1 MRRDEGGWRRFLTS
15 AATAWTHG
23 ADITWG
29 KTPALTGRAPRIDL
43 PTYPFQRA
51 HYWLS
56 ATRTADVTGAG
67 LGATDHPLLNAH
79 VSLADGG
86 GLLLTGRL
94 SRRTHPW
101 LTDHAVTGT
110 VLLPGTAFVELAL
123 RAANECDCTTLAD
136 LTLEAP
142 LVLPEHGDVQLQLT
156 VDAPDQAGARAL
168 RIHARPATGE
178 APWTRHATAVLGPD
192 GPALASSP
200 HTAWP
205 PTGATRV
212 DLTDRYAQL
221 AAQGYEYGPA
231 FQGLTGLWHDGDT
244 VHAEVRLAEAQYDT
258 ADAYGIHPA
267 LLDAAL
273 HAVVLRTDDGG
284 IDDGGP
290 GDGPLLPF
298 AWSGVRLVATGA
310 TALRVS
316 FTPAGRDT
324 FTVTVTD
331 TTGAPVLTADALA
344 LRSVT
349 REQLAA
355 AGETADRQD
364 LYQRTWHP
372 LPTPAPTAPAA
383 VLLGPVGADLLTG
396 PGEPSHPDLS
406 ALAAA
411 TGDRAPETVAIA
423 CPAAPGGGVAERTHT
438 ALAGLLATL
447 REWLDAEHFA
457 NSRLVLVTRDSADSD
472 DGPAAEA
479 VRAFVR
485 SVAAE
490 HPGRLV
496 LLDTDTALSL
506 ETVGAAAATGE
517 PHLAFREGQLSA
529 PRLTR
534 AESVESPEPD
544 WSDAGTVLV
553 TGGTGELGA
562 ALARHL
568 VGQGVRRLL
577 LTSRRGLS
585 AEGAEELL
593 VELAAAGAEVSV
605 VACDVADREQ
615 VAALLETLPDLTA
628 VVHTA
633 GVLDDGTVE
642 TQTPERLARV
652 LRPKVDA
659 AWHLHELTRDH
670 ELTAFVLYS
679 SVVAVLGNAGQA
691 NYAAGNGFL
700 DGLAAYRR
708 AQGLPATSLAWG
720 LWADASGMTGHLAA
734 GDLARMAR
742 AGVAPLSSATA
753 LALFDTA
760 LTRPESHLVP
770 ARLDL
775 GGLRSRA
782 ATDGVPS
789 LFRALVRVPARRAT
803 RAEGDG
809 APDGWAE
816 RLAALPAPERERTV
830 LDLVCAQVATVLGHT
845 DAEGIEVHQP
855 FKALG
860 FDSLTAVELRNRLA
874 AATGLRL
881 SATLVFDHPSP
892 EAVAAHL
899 GTRIAGADHP
909 APQALPTAGADDER
923 VVIVGMACRY
933 PGGVASPEELWRL
946 VAEERDAIG
955 DFPED
960 RGWNVA
966 ELYDADPDRAGRSTT
981 RHGGFLDG
989 AADFDPEFFGLSP
1002 REALATDPQQR
1013 LLLETAWEAFEH
1025 AGVEPSAVRGSRTGV
1040 YTGVMY
1046 NDYGARLQE
1055 APEDMEGYLRNGSY
1069 GSVASGRIS
1078 YTFGLEGPAV
1088 TVDTACSSS
1097 LVALHLAAQALR
1109 NGECDLALA
1118 GGVTVMATPNTF
1130 IEFSRQRGLS
1140 EDGRCKAFSAGADGT
1155 GFSEGAG
1162 LLLLERLSDAE
1173 RRGHRVLAV
1182 VRGSATNQDGAS
1194 NGLTAPNG
1202 PAQERVIRQ
1211 ALASARLS
1219 AAEVDTVE
1227 AHGTGTRLGDPIE
1240 AQALLATYGQ
1250 ERGGDEPL
1258 WLGSLKSN
1266 IGHTQAAAGV
1276 AGVIKMVLAMRHGV
1290 LPRTLHV
1297 GEPSPHVDW
1306 QEGQLALLSQ
1316 ARDWPQVDGRPR
1328 RAAVSS
1334 FGISGTNAHVVLE
1347 APAPEVRPK
1356 PTVLPEGTVVPWVL
1370 SGRSAEALRGQAARL
1385 VEWAGEGSV
1394 ADVGLT
1400 LATERSRL
1408 PFRAAVVGESVEDF
1422 RTGLEALAA
1431 GESAPGLVVPS
1442 GSVAGGRTAFL
1453 FAGQGSQRPG
1463 MGRELAEAFPVFAES
1478 FAEVCGAFDGLLGVP
1493 LAEALGDVRV
1503 HGTGFAQPAL
1513 FAFEVALFRLW
1524 ESWGVRPEVMAGHSV
1539 GEFAAGYV
1547 AGVFSLEDAARL
1559 VAARGRLMQELPA
1572 GGGMLAVRADEATVT
1587 SLLTELVS
1595 VAAVNGPESVVLS
1608 GDGEA
1613 LDKIAAI
1620 LNERGIK
1627 VRKLTVSH
1635 AFHSPLMDPVLDA
1648 FREVAETVTYSAP
1661 RIPLVSTLTGAP
1673 ATGRDFVSA
1682 DYWVDHARQAVR
1694 FHDAVRSLDGSAF
1707 VEIGPDATL
1716 TTLVRNAVDAVA
1728 VASLYRDQSEA
1739 HALVSAL
1746 SQLHVEDVAQPD
1758 WHAVFGPH
1766 AHTVDLPTYAFQR
1779 RRYWLD
1785 TPVGAAGLGS
1795 VGLATA
1801 GHPLLGAAVD
1811 VADGEGLLLTGRLS
1825 HSAQPWLAD
1834 HALHGTALLPAAA
1847 FLELALH
1854 AGERTGTPAVRDL
1867 TLVAPLPLPADG
1879 VTDLQLAVGPDD
1891 GTGSRT
1897 VRLHSRT
1904 GADEGWTRH
1913 ATGTLTTRTEEPGS
1927 RLTAWPPE
1935 GATPLDLT
1943 DVYGR
1948 LADGGYE
1955 YGPAFQGLQ
1964 AAWRH
1969 GDTVYAELSI
1979 GDDGTEDGFA
1989 LHPALLDSAL
1999 HLLALD
2005 TLGDGEGQG
2014 RVTIPF
2020 GWSGVTLHR
2029 RAGNQLRARLTRT
2042 GQDTV
2047 RLTLADAAGVP
2058 VADAA
2063 AVTLR
2068 TADPAALVRGSVRH
2082 ETLFRTEWTGL
2093 ATPITRAATAD
2104 PAVFLAMPALDGP
2117 GAGGTSEA
2125 GPTPERLRERLGA
2138 ALGAVQDH
2146 LATPDSAA
2154 PLVCVV
2160 PEAAGASPDPVAA
2173 AVWGL
2178 LRSAQTEHPG
2188 RFVLLDAA
2196 EADISHDVL
2205 RTACAA
2211 GEPQLA
2217 FLDGEWRV
2225 PRLVRT
2231 VRPELPP
2238 APAYGSGTVLLTGG
2252 TGGLGATLARH
2263 LVASGVRRLLLTS
2276 RRGPAAEGADA
2287 LRAEL
2292 SAAGAEVSVVA
2303 CDVADRDQLAEVL
2316 ESVTDLSAVIHL
2328 AGVLD
2333 DGTLDRLTPERLDT
2347 VLRPKADAAWHLH
2360 ELTRDRELS
2369 AFVLYSSVAGTFG
2382 TAGQANYAAANAY
2395 LDALAAQRQAAGL
2408 PAVSIA
2414 WGLWEA
2420 GDGLA
2425 TDLDRADLS
2434 RLSRLGI
2441 APLGTAEALA
2451 AHDDAIATGGP
2462 ALVAARLDLAALR
2475 AQESPVP
2482 PLLRGLVRP
2491 VARRTEHG
2499 GLAATLAALPADR
2512 RTGHVL
2518 TVVRAEVATV
2528 LGHQDPAEVATGEE
2542 FQQLGFD
2549 SLTAVELGNRLS
2561 TATGLRLP
2569 ATLIFDH
2576 PTPVVLAAHLAD
2588 RLAGPVPVQPAAP
2601 NAPTSGATA
2610 DEPIAIVGMA
2620 CRFPGGVASPEE
2632 LWRLVAEERDAIG
2645 DFPEDRGWNVAELY
2659 DPDPAH
2665 PGTSYVRHGG
2675 FLHEAADFDPEFF
2688 GLSPREAL
2696 ATDPQQRLL
2705 LETAWEAFERA
2716 GVDVDTLRGS
2726 RTGVFA
2732 GVMYNDY
2739 ASRMRT
2745 APQELEG
2752 YLTNGSA
2759 GSVASGRVAYT
2770 FGLEGP
2776 AVTVDTACSSSLVA
2790 LHLAAQALRNGECDL
2805 ALAGGVTVMATPNT
2819 FIEFSRQRGLSEDG
2833 RCKAFSA
2840 DADGTGW
2847 GEGVG
2852 MLLVEK
2858 LSDAQRRGH
2867 RVLAVVRGSATNQDG
2882 ASNGLTAPNGP
2893 AQERVIRRALVSARL
2908 SAGEVDAVE
2917 AHGTGTRLGDPIEA
2931 QALLATYGQERGGG
2945 EPLWLGSL
2953 KSNVGHTQAAA
2964 GVGGVIKMVMA
2975 MRHGVLPRTLHV
2987 GEPSP
2992 HVDWSSGAVE
3002 LLDEAREWPQVD
3014 GRPRRAAVSSFGISG
3029 TNAHVVLEEGPSE
3042 AVREDSAGSGA
3053 LPLPLP
3059 WVLSGRSVAA
3069 LRGQAAR
3076 LVEWEGEGSVADVGL
3091 TLATARSRL
3100 PFRAAVVGES
3110 VADLRTGLEALAAG
3124 ESAPGLSVGSGDG
3137 GSEGLAFLFA
3147 GQGSQR
3153 PGMGR
3158 ELSEA
3163 FPVFAKSFAE
3173 VCEAFDGLTGAPL
3186 AEAIADDRVHGTEFA
3201 QPALFAFEV
3210 ALFRLWE
3217 SWGVRP
3223 EVMAGHSVGEFA
3235 AAYVAGVFSLKDAVR
3250 LVAVRGRLMQGLPA
3264 GGGMLAVRADEAVV
3278 TPLLTERVG
3287 VAAVNG
3293 PESVVL
3299 SGGSETLD
3307 EIVATLT
3314 EQGTKSRRLKV
3325 SHAFHS
3331 PLMDPV
3337 LDAFREVAE
3346 TVTYSAPRIPLV
3358 STLTGAS
3365 ATGDDFVSADYWV
3378 DHARQAVRFHDA
3390 VRSLDGGA
3398 FVEIGPDATLT
3409 TLVRNAV
3416 DAVSVPSLRPG
3427 LSEATAVV
3435 SALSQL
3441 HVEDV
3446 TQPDWQAV
3454 FGPHA
3459 RTVDLP
3465 TYAFQRRRHWLD
3477 APAAVPGDAAGLG
3490 LAPEGHPLL
3499 GATLDLADGQGF
3511 LSTGRL
3517 SARTHPWLADHALGD
3532 TAVLPGAALVEL
3544 VLTAGAR
3551 TGHPVVEELT
3561 LEAPLVVPGDA
3572 AVQLQVVVAEGDGTG
3587 RRVTVHSRPAG
3598 ADDTHAPWTRHAHG
3612 MLLPPDGLAP
3622 RHDEAA
3628 WPPPGAV
3635 PVPVEE
3641 LYGELA
3647 ARGYTYGP
3655 AFLGLRQV
3663 WRDGADLLGDV
3674 QLPDALT
3681 DGVAGFGLHPALFDA
3696 GLHALGL
3703 GPADDDSA
3711 RSADGALRLP
3721 FAWRGVRL
3729 HATGATRLRVRITPT
3744 GTDGAALAL
3753 YDPAGAAVLTIDALT
3768 LRPFDPAALGTV
3780 GRDGLYEIAWQP
3792 LTGAPSEAG
3801 SETGSEAH
3809 ARTAVLGGDPL
3820 GLAADAPVHTGLAAL
3835 VTAVD
3840 EDGHP
3845 VPETVVAT
3853 LVPDFH
3859 DSHDFHFQETPE
3871 AAHQAAAEALVLAQ
3885 QWIAEPALA
3894 DARLVVATRNAVPA
3908 GTGGPAPDLSSA
3920 PVWGLLRAVQSE
3932 HPGRIVLLD
3941 LEGPATDGI
3950 LAQVLATGEA
3960 QVAVREGK
3968 LTAPRLTRA
3977 VSAVSAA
3984 SVDSPEPDWSGAG
3997 TVLVTGGTGELGAAL
4012 ARHLVARG
4020 ARRLLLTSRRGPG
4033 AEGAAE
4039 LRAELAAAG
4048 AEVSVAACDVAD
4060 REQLAALL
4068 ETVPDL
4074 TAVVHT
4080 AGVLDDGTVETLTPE
4095 RLARVLRP
4103 KVDAAWH
4110 LHELTLDRELTAFV
4124 LYSSFAGILGNA
4136 GQANYAAGNTYLDA
4150 LAAYRRAHGLP
4161 ATSLAWGLW
4170 AGESEISGSLGT
4182 ADRARLARSGVLPL
4196 STEEGL
4202 ALFDVLLAGRSA
4214 LTVPVRLDR
4223 TALRRRAEAG
4233 ELPALYRVLL
4243 PERAVPAVRA
4253 AAPGGVGADDPRA
4266 LLLALPDDQAR
4277 SRYLLDLVSGHI
4289 ASILGHGSA
4298 HAVEPGRGL
4307 LDMGFDSLTA
4317 VELRNRLVT
4326 VTGLRLPTTLVFD
4339 HPTPEALATH
4349 LRTELVP
4356 DAGPGGAAELLDRF
4370 AAALPE
4376 LATGDDRAL
4385 VRERLEDLL
4394 VQLAG
4399 AGPASDSD
4407 SADRLDGATDD
4418 EIFDFI
4424 DRELT

>member
-1 MRRDEGGWRRFLTS
+1 M
-15 AATAWTHG
+15 
-23 ADITWG
+23 
-29 KTPALTGRAPRIDL
+29 
-43 PTYPFQRA
+43 
-51 HYWLS
+51 
-56 ATRTADVTGAG
+56 
-67 LGATDHPLLNAH
+67 
-79 VSLADGG
+79 
-86 GLLLTGRL
+86 
-94 SRRTHPW
+94 
-101 LTDHAVTGT
+101 
-110 VLLPGTAFVELAL
+110 
-123 RAANECDCTTLAD
+123 
-136 LTLEAP
+136 
-142 LVLPEHGDVQLQLT
+142 
-156 VDAPDQAGARAL
+156 
-168 RIHARPATGE
+168 
-178 APWTRHATAVLGPD
+178 
-192 GPALASSP
+192 
-200 HTAWP
+200 
-205 PTGATRV
+205 
-212 DLTDRYAQL
+212 
-221 AAQGYEYGPA
+221 
-231 FQGLTGLWHDGDT
+231 
-244 VHAEVRLAEAQYDT
+244 
-258 ADAYGIHPA
+258 
-267 LLDAAL
+267 
-273 HAVVLRTDDGG
+273 
-284 IDDGGP
+284 
-290 GDGPLLPF
+290 
-298 AWSGVRLVATGA
+298 
-310 TALRVS
+310 
-316 FTPAGRDT
+316 
-324 FTVTVTD
+324 
-331 TTGAPVLTADALA
+331 
-344 LRSVT
+344 
-349 REQLAA
+349 
-355 AGETADRQD
+355 
-364 LYQRTWHP
+364 
-372 LPTPAPTAPAA
+372 
-383 VLLGPVGADLLTG
+383 
-396 PGEPSHPDLS
+396 
-406 ALAAA
+406 
-411 TGDRAPETVAIA
+411 
-423 CPAAPGGGVAERTHT
+423 
-438 ALAGLLATL
+438 
-447 REWLDAEHFA
+447 
-457 NSRLVLVTRDSADSD
+457 
-472 DGPAAEA
+472 
-479 VRAFVR
+479 
-485 SVAAE
+485 
-490 HPGRLV
+490 
-496 LLDTDTALSL
+496 
-506 ETVGAAAATGE
+506 
-517 PHLAFREGQLSA
+517 
-529 PRLTR
+529 
-534 AESVESPEPD
+534 
-544 WSDAGTVLV
+544 
-553 TGGTGELGA
+553 
-562 ALARHL
+562 
-568 VGQGVRRLL
+568 
-577 LTSRRGLS
+577 
-585 AEGAEELL
+585 
-593 VELAAAGAEVSV
+593 
-605 VACDVADREQ
+605 
-615 VAALLETLPDLTA
+615 
-628 VVHTA
+628 
-633 GVLDDGTVE
+633 
-642 TQTPERLARV
+642 
-652 LRPKVDA
+652 
-659 AWHLHELTRDH
+659 
-670 ELTAFVLYS
+670 
-679 SVVAVLGNAGQA
+679 
-691 NYAAGNGFL
+691 
-700 DGLAAYRR
+700 
-708 AQGLPATSLAWG
+708 
-720 LWADASGMTGHLAA
+720 
-734 GDLARMAR
+734 
-742 AGVAPLSSATA
+742 
-753 LALFDTA
+753 
-760 LTRPESHLVP
+760 
-770 ARLDL
+770 
-775 GGLRSRA
+775 
-782 ATDGVPS
+782 
-789 LFRALVRVPARRAT
+789 
-803 RAEGDG
+803 
-809 APDGWAE
+809 
-816 RLAALPAPERERTV
+816 
-830 LDLVCAQVATVLGHT
+830 
-845 DAEGIEVHQP
+845 
-855 FKALG
+855 
-860 FDSLTAVELRNRLA
+860 
-874 AATGLRL
+874 
-881 SATLVFDHPSP
+881 
-892 EAVAAHL
+892 
-899 GTRIAGADHP
+899 
-909 APQALPTAGADDER
+909 
-923 VVIVGMACRY
+923 
-933 PGGVASPEELWRL
+933 
-946 VAEERDAIG
+946 
-955 DFPED
+955 
-960 RGWNVA
+960 
-966 ELYDADPDRAGRSTT
+966 
-981 RHGGFLDG
+981 
-989 AADFDPEFFGLSP
+989 
-1002 REALATDPQQR
+1002 
-1013 LLLETAWEAFEH
+1013 
-1025 AGVEPSAVRGSRTGV
+1025 
-1040 YTGVMY
+1040 
-1046 NDYGARLQE
+1046 
-1055 APEDMEGYLRNGSY
+1055 
-1069 GSVASGRIS
+1069 
-1078 YTFGLEGPAV
+1078 
-1088 TVDTACSSS
+1088 
-1097 LVALHLAAQALR
+1097 
-1109 NGECDLALA
+1109 
-1118 GGVTVMATPNTF
+1118 
-1130 IEFSRQRGLS
+1130 
-1140 EDGRCKAFSAGADGT
+1140 
-1155 GFSEGAG
+1155 
-1162 LLLLERLSDAE
+1162 
-1173 RRGHRVLAV
+1173 
-1182 VRGSATNQDGAS
+1182 
-1194 NGLTAPNG
+1194 
-1202 PAQERVIRQ
+1202 
-1211 ALASARLS
+1211 
-1219 AAEVDTVE
+1219 
-1227 AHGTGTRLGDPIE
+1227 
-1240 AQALLATYGQ
+1240 
-1250 ERGGDEPL
+1250 
-1258 WLGSLKSN
+1258 
-1266 IGHTQAAAGV
+1266 
-1276 AGVIKMVLAMRHGV
+1276 
-1290 LPRTLHV
+1290 
-1297 GEPSPHVDW
+1297 
-1306 QEGQLALLSQ
+1306 
-1316 ARDWPQVDGRPR
+1316 
-1328 RAAVSS
+1328 
-1334 FGISGTNAHVVLE
+1334 
-1347 APAPEVRPK
+1347 
-1356 PTVLPEGTVVPWVL
+1356 
-1370 SGRSAEALRGQAARL
+1370 
-1385 VEWAGEGSV
+1385 
-1394 ADVGLT
+1394 
-1400 LATERSRL
+1400 
-1408 PFRAAVVGESVEDF
+1408 
-1422 RTGLEALAA
+1422 
-1431 GESAPGLVVPS
+1431 
-1442 GSVAGGRTAFL
+1442 
-1453 FAGQGSQRPG
+1453 
-1463 MGRELAEAFPVFAES
+1463 
-1478 FAEVCGAFDGLLGVP
+1478 
-1493 LAEALGDVRV
+1493 
-1503 HGTGFAQPAL
+1503 
-1513 FAFEVALFRLW
+1513 
-1524 ESWGVRPEVMAGHSV
+1524 
-1539 GEFAAGYV
+1539 
-1547 AGVFSLEDAARL
+1547 
-1559 VAARGRLMQELPA
+1559 
-1572 GGGMLAVRADEATVT
+1572 
-1587 SLLTELVS
+1587 
-1595 VAAVNGPESVVLS
+1595 
-1608 GDGEA
+1608 
-1613 LDKIAAI
+1613 
-1620 LNERGIK
+1620 
-1627 VRKLTVSH
+1627 
-1635 AFHSPLMDPVLDA
+1635 
-1648 FREVAETVTYSAP
+1648 
-1661 RIPLVSTLTGAP
+1661 
-1673 ATGRDFVSA
+1673 
-1682 DYWVDHARQAVR
+1682 
-1694 FHDAVRSLDGSAF
+1694 
-1707 VEIGPDATL
+1707 
-1716 TTLVRNAVDAVA
+1716 
-1728 VASLYRDQSEA
+1728 
-1739 HALVSAL
+1739 
-1746 SQLHVEDVAQPD
+1746 AQPD
-1758 WHAVFGPH
+1758 WHALFGPH
-1766 AHTVDLPTYAFQR
+1766 ARTVDLPTYAFQR

-1913 ATGTLTTRTEEPGS
+1913 ATGTLTTRTEEARSP
-1927 RLTAWPPE
+1927 LTAWPPE
-1935 GATPLDLT
+1935 GATPIDLA
-1943 DVYGR
+1943 DAYGR

-1964 AAWRH
+1964 AAWRD
-1969 GDTVYAELSI
+1969 GDTVYAELAI
-1979 GDDGTEDGFA
+1979 GDDGTGDGFA

-2029 RAGNQLRARLTRT
+2029 RAGSQLRARLTRT

-2068 TADPAALVRGSVRH
+2068 SADPAALVRGPVRH
-2082 ETLFRTEWTGL
+2082 ETLFRTEWTAL
-2093 ATPITRAATAD
+2093 PTPTARATAD
-2104 PAVFLAMPALDGP
+2104 PAVFLATSPSDEL
-2117 GAGGTSEA
+2117 GADGTSPA
-2125 GPTPERLRERLGA
+2125 RPTPDLLRERLGA
-2138 ALGAVQDH
+2138 ALAAVQDH
-2146 LATPDSAA
+2146 LAGPDSAA

-2160 PEAAGASPDPVAA
+2160 PEAAGARPDPVAA

-2196 EADISHDVL
+2196 ESDIGPAVL
-2205 RTACAA
+2205 RAACAA
-2211 GEPQLA
+2211 GEPQIA
-2217 FLDGEWRV
+2217 FLDGEWQV

-2231 VRPELPP
+2231 VRSEP
-2238 APAYGSGTVLLTGG
+2238 APGPAYGSGTVLLTGG

-2276 RRGPAAEGADA
+2276 RRGPAADGADT
-2287 LRAEL
+2287 LHAEL

-2316 ESVTDLSAVIHL
+2316 QSVTDLSAVIHL

-2408 PAVSIA
+2408 PAVSLA

-2425 TDLDRADLS
+2425 NDLDRADLS

-2451 AHDDAIATGGP
+2451 THDDAIATGGP
-2462 ALVAARLDLAALR
+2462 ALVAAHIDLAALR

-2549 SLTAVELGNRLS
+2549 SLTAIELGNRLS

-2576 PTPVVLAAHLAD
+2576 PTPAVLAAHLAD
-2588 RLAGPVPVQPAAP
+2588 RLGGPEPDQAAAS

-2620 CRFPGGVASPEE
+2620 CRYPGGVASPEE
-2632 LWRLVAEERDAIG
+2632 LWRLVAEETDAIG
-2645 DFPEDRGWNVAELY
+2645 DFPADRGWNVAELY

-2705 LETAWEAFERA
+2705 LETAWETFERA

-2739 ASRMRT
+2739 ASRMHT

-2893 AQERVIRRALVSARL
+2893 AQERVIRRALASARL
-2908 SAGEVDAVE
+2908 SPGEVDAVE
-2917 AHGTGTRLGDPIEA
+2917 AHGTGTKLGDPIEA
-2931 QALLATYGQERGGG
+2931 QALLATYGQERDGD

-2964 GVGGVIKMVMA
+2964 GVGGVIKMVLA
-2975 MRHGVLPRTLHV
+2975 MRHGILPRTLHV
-2987 GEPSP
+2987 GERSP

-3042 AVREDSAGSGA
+3042 AVREESAGPG
-3053 LPLPLP
+3053 PLPLP
-3059 WVLSGRSVAA
+3059 WVLSGRSVGA
-3069 LRGQAAR
+3069 LRGQAGR
-3076 LVEWEGEGSVADVGL
+3076 LVEWVGEGSVADVGL
-3091 TLATARSRL
+3091 TLAAGRSRL
-3100 PFRAAVVGES
+3100 PLRAAVVGES
-3110 VADLRTGLEALAAG
+3110 VAEFRVGLEALAAG

-3137 GSEGLAFLFA
+3137 GSEQLAFLFA

-3153 PGMGR
+3153 PGMGG
-3158 ELSEA
+3158 ELAEV
-3163 FPVFAKSFAE
+3163 FPVFAESFAE
-3173 VCEAFDGLTGAPL
+3173 VCGAFDGLTGVPL
-3186 AEAIADDRVHGTEFA
+3186 VEALGDERVHGTEFA
-3201 QPALFAFEV
+3201 QPGLFAFEV

-3235 AAYVAGVFSLKDAVR
+3235 AAYVAGVFSLEDAAR
-3250 LVAVRGRLMQGLPA
+3250 LVAARGRLMQGLPA
-3264 GGGMLAVRADEAVV
+3264 GGGMLAVRADEATV
-3278 TPLLTERVG
+3278 TPLLTEQVS

-3299 SGGSETLD
+3299 SGDGEALD
-3307 EIVATLT
+3307 KIAATLNERGIKARKLT
-3314 EQGTKSRRLKV
+3314 V

-3346 TVTYSAPRIPLV
+3346 TVTYSAPQVPLV
-3358 STLTGAS
+3358 STLTGAP
-3365 ATGDDFVSADYWV
+3365 AAGGDFVSAGYWL

-3390 VRSLDGGA
+3390 VRSLDGSA

-3416 DAVSVPSLRPG
+3416 DAVSVPSLRPD
-3427 LSEATAVV
+3427 LTEPTAVI

-3446 TQPDWQAV
+3446 AQPDWHAL

-3465 TYAFQRRRHWLD
+3465 TYAFQRQRHWLD
-3477 APAAVPGDAAGLG
+3477 APAAAPGDAAGLG

-3517 SARTHPWLADHALGD
+3517 SARTHPWLADHALGG

-3572 AVQLQVVVAEGDGTG
+3572 AVQLQVVVAEGDGIG

-3635 PVPVEE
+3635 PVPVDE

-3655 AFLGLRQV
+3655 AFLGLQQV

-3703 GPADDDSA
+3703 GPADADSA
-3711 RSADGALRLP
+3711 RGADAGLRLP

-3729 HATGATRLRVRITPT
+3729 HATGATGLRVRITPA
-3744 GTDGAALAL
+3744 GADGAALAV
-3753 YDPAGAAVLTIDALT
+3753 YDSAGAAVLTIDALT

-3792 LTGAPSEAG
+3792 LTGAPEA
-3801 SETGSEAH
+3801 GSEAH
-3809 ARTAVLGGDPL
+3809 ARTAVLGSDPL

-3835 VTAVD
+3835 VAAVD
-3840 EDGHP
+3840 QGGHLA
-3845 VPETVVAT
+3845 PETVVAT
-3853 LVPDFH
+3853 LVPDFPDVH
-3859 DSHDFHFQETPE
+3859 DLRALRDLPFQATPE

-3908 GTGGPAPDLSSA
+3908 GTGGPAPELSTA

-3941 LEGPATDGI
+3941 LEGPATNGI

-3968 LTAPRLTRA
+3968 LRAPRLTRA
-3977 VSAVSAA
+3977 ESVA

-4012 ARHLVARG
+4012 ARHLVASG

-4048 AEVSVAACDVAD
+4048 ADVSVAACDVAD
-4060 REQLAALL
+4060 RDQLAALL

-4202 ALFDVLLAGRSA
+4202 ALFDVSLAAKSA

-4223 TALRRRAEAG
+4223 TALRRRADAD
-4233 ELPALYRVLL
+4233 ELAALYRVLL

-4253 AAPGGVGADDPRA
+4253 AAPGAVGADDPRS

-4289 ASILGHGSA
+4289 AGILGHGSA

-4339 HPTPEALATH
+4339 HPTPEALAAH

-4356 DAGPGGAAELLDRF
+4356 DAGSGGAAELLDRF

-4376 LATGDDRAL
+4376 LAAGDDRAL
-4385 VRERLEDLL
+4385 LRERLEDLL

-4399 AGPASDSD
+4399 AGPAGESD